1 MNEEQQTAEVR
12 ETSAQR
18 GDTHIER
25 QTVSQETQVSSRTV
39 AVRIIWF
46 IVGFIVILL
55 ALRMGLMLLAANQ
68 GNAFVDM
75 IYAIS
80 GVFAM
85 PFYGIF
91 NYQPVYGSS
100 VFEISSLVAIAVYAL
115 IGWGITKAMTLTAA
129 RPE

>member
-1 MNEEQQTAEVR
+1 MNEEQQTTEVR

-91 NYQPVYGSS
+91 NYQPAYGSS